1 MARTKGAKNK
11 PKKIGKKKAAKAVRK
26 PVKKKAVKKKSPAKK
41 VRRKAKSPSD
51 LSTFLIA
58 DNKGNT
64 FRSDDTFEPG
74 DGDSTEVE
82 FDTRAEAKAFLKQA
96 HKDYA
101 NQILPANIGE
111 SLQSAEVKPKK
122 DLYAATY
129 QITDSGNVLS
139 MLHKLPLPNNA
150 KAVSLKEAVKNHEIK
165 LKRIIAS
172 RKQEVKDTVFSV
184 KEVEKQLAK
193 FQKNMKAFKA

>member
-11 PKKIGKKKAAKAVRK
+11 PKKIGKKKAAKALRK
-26 PVKKKAVKKKSPAKK
+26 PVKKKAVKKKSPVKK

-51 LSTFLIA
+51 LSSFLIV
-58 DNKGNT
+58 DNKGNA
-64 FRSDDTFEPG
+64 FRHDDTFEPANG
-74 DGDSTEVE
+74 ESTEVE
-82 FDTRAEAKAFLKQA
+82 FNTRAEAKKFLKQA
-96 HKDYA
+96 HKDYT
-101 NQILPANIGE
+101 NGILPEYIYVLLE
-111 SLQSAEVKPKK
+111 SAEVKPKK

-165 LKRIIAS
+165 LKSIIAS
-172 RKQEVKDTVFSV
+172 RKQEAKDSIFLVKAIEKKLV
-184 KEVEKQLAK
+184 KFKN
-193 FQKNMKAFKA
+193 NMKAFKA